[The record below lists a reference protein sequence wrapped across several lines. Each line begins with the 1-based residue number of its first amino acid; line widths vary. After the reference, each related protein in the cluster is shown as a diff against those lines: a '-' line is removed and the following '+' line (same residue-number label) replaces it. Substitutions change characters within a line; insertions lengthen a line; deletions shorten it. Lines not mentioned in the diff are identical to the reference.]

1 MESSESTTKKI
12 VYRKGTRDDMRAV
25 QAVFL
30 NSLYDLLYR
39 YNMSDHNRPTADE
52 TQQNWDNRKMLYEY
66 LATHAEHFWL
76 AEQDGKLLGYA
87 RSVKEDG
94 LRELTELF
102 VAPDTQSRGIG
113 KALLERAFPSD
124 DETIN
129 CIIATGDVRAH
140 ARYLKSGVH
149 PQFLIYTLHRE
160 PVAQTLSPQLTLEQ
174 LNADDQSIALL
185 AEIDKV
191 VLGYR
196 RDHQHRWLLAE
207 RPCYVYRIDGK
218 IIGYGYVGEKGSG
231 PFALTDPAWFPDVL
245 AHAENE
251 TLGSGRERI
260 YLTVPTP
267 NQTVLQYCL
276 DQGYKIDEF
285 LMYFL
290 SSEAFGQFDR
300 YIGTDPAFVL

>member
-1 MESSESTTKKI
+1 MESSDSTKQDI
-12 VYRKGTRDDMRAV
+12 IYRQGTRDDMRAV
-25 QAVFL
+25 QTVFL
-30 NSLYDLLYR
+30 NSLYDLLFR
-39 YNMSDHNRPTADE
+39 YSMSDHNKPTAEE
-52 TQQNWDNRKMLYEY
+52 TQQNWDNRKTLYEY
-66 LATHAEHFWL
+66 LTTHAEQYWL

-102 VAPDTQSRGIG
+102 VSPDTQSRGIG

-149 PQFLIYTLHRE
+149 SQFLMYTLHRE
-160 PVAQTLSPQLTLEQ
+160 PVAQTLSPQLTPEQ
-174 LNADDQSIALL
+174 LNADDRSVALL

-191 VLGYR
+191 VLGHR

-207 RPCYVYRIDGK
+207 RPCFIYRVDGE
-218 IIGYGYVGEKGSG
+218 IIGYGYVGENGSG
-231 PFALTDPAWFPDVL
+231 PFALYNPKWFPMVF

-251 TLGSGRERI
+251 TLRSGRERI
-260 YLTVPTP
+260 YLTIPTP
-267 NQTVLQYCL
+267 NRIALQYCL
-276 DQGYKIDEF
+276 DRGYKIDEF

-290 SSEAFGQFDR
+290 SSKAFGQFDR